1 MRLHLETCDQCRQL
15 VTADAIVI
23 EALSALP
30 LLTVPR
36 DLTDRVMA
44 RVTIARPSRVPVLS
58 FPRLRR
64 PQFAWAAAV
73 AFLAIGTAAWSAFNR
88 PVLDAWIQ
96 SAGSEAG
103 RMGWLGIKTLA
114 ANLSE
119 QPWFTSLRDWF
130 AAPVRTIGVVGGGL
144 ALYLTALVAFKKL
157 ITPRNPVVSDANA

>member
-1 MRLHLETCDQCRQL
+1 MRLHLETCDDCREL
-15 VTADAIVI
+15 VATDAMVI
-23 EALSALP
+23 QALSALP
-30 LLTVPR
+30 SLPVPGGF
-36 DLTDRVMA
+36 TDRVMT

-58 FPRLRR
+58 FPALRR

-103 RMGWLGIKTLA
+103 QIAWLGIRTLG

-130 AAPVRTIGVVGGGL
+130 AAPVRTVGILGGGL

-157 ITPRNPVVSDANA
+157 ITPSNPVVSDANA